1 MSSRENSDNEPE
13 IDKNWDNRVRYGRR
27 DSKKEIKEFR
37 KELKDKEIKKNKKNK
52 NNKISKEE
60 KEEKEKNRHKKK
72 KDKNIREFMEQFP
85 KSDKGLYN
93 LIYNCMNE
101 EEEKGGKIL
110 KNEFYKKE
118 MQEKKRLHEEKKKRK
133 IKSKEKYNDINKNEV
148 KEDKKEENNKKEIR
162 NENIGKEI
170 INNKALNN
178 TPNKI
183 INKTLNNTPNKI
195 LNKIPNNTPN
205 KILSITPNKTPNKA
219 LNVTPNKTPN
229 ISLNISPNISPNKTS
244 YTTLNKTPN
253 RTPTKIKK
261 LKLEE
266 YNLNEPENI
275 LSNILQNQ
283 IDRNKR
289 IFNRDEDI
297 ILKKKEELKKVKIEE
312 EDEKEKEN
320 RNYINLINSQI
331 IELPK
336 IVDKPLL
343 QNKRGRGRPH
353 TNFTS
358 TINDY
363 FDYTVRT
370 NLSFNEQMLPLNIRN
385 FNTNDERLIQKKKYD
400 PYLSKAK
407 KLNEKKKKNNLIVE
421 YLNNKYLK
429 NKYNNNNN
437 GSQEENLLDI
447 LIKEYGYNN
456 IIYTITGNNEGKI
469 GENKMKKIRN
479 GLNNLLAYETNTKKI
494 IENLINMK
502 KNNKIDEN
510 NIKANK
516 NYNMKYRNKNVMV
529 SFHYHLNEDGFIYKF
544 EVEKIINEEYIIF
557 KCCDNHCEAKGIL
570 YPKKKLFKI
579 YKNHSLSALLHNYIK
594 NGYDKF
600 QKKMELRNWCHL
612 QLKNNIDLKKYY
624 IDWHKTKYVYI
635 P

>member
-1 MSSRENSDNEPE
+1 
-13 IDKNWDNRVRYGRR
+13 
-27 DSKKEIKEFR
+27 
-37 KELKDKEIKKNKKNK
+37 
-52 NNKISKEE
+52 
-60 KEEKEKNRHKKK
+60 
-72 KDKNIREFMEQFP
+72 MEQFP
-85 KSDKGLYN
+85 KSDKGLYD

-133 IKSKEKYNDINKNEV
+133 MKSKEKNNEINNKNEV
-148 KEDKKEENNKKEIR
+148 KEDKKEENNKKEIN
-162 NENIGKEI
+162 NENIGREI
-170 INNKALNN
+170 INKSLNN

-183 INKTLNNTPNKI
+183 INRT
-195 LNKIPNNTPN
+195 PNNTPN
-205 KILSITPNKTPNKA
+205 KIVNITPNKTPNRT
-219 LNVTPNKTPN
+219 LNLTPNRSLNLTPNKTQNKNPN
-229 ISLNISPNISPNKTS
+229 IYLNISPNISPNKIPNPI
-244 YTTLNKTPN
+244 LNKTPN

-266 YNLNEPENI
+266 YNLNEPQNI
-275 LSNILQNQ
+275 LSNIIQNQ

-289 IFNRDEDI
+289 MFYKDEDI
-297 ILKKKEELKKVKIEE
+297 ILKKKEEFKKVKIEE

-336 IVDKPLL
+336 INDKPLL

-370 NLSFNEQMLPLNIRN
+370 NLSFNEQMLPLNIKN

-400 PYLSKAK
+400 PYLQKAK
-407 KLNEKKKKNNLIVE
+407 KINEKKKKNNLIVE

-429 NKYNNNNN
+429 NTYNNIYNE
-437 GSQEENLLDI
+437 SQEENLLDI

-456 IIYTITGNNEGKI
+456 IIYTITGNSEGKI

-494 IENLINMK
+494 IENLIKMK
-502 KNNKIDEN
+502 KNNKIEE
-510 NIKANK
+510 NIKSSK
-516 NYNMKYRNKNVMV
+516 NNNMKYRNKNVKV

-544 EVEKIINEEYIIF
+544 DVEKIINEEYIIF
-557 KCCDNHCEAKGIL
+557 KCCDNHCEGKGIL
-570 YPKKKLFKI
+570 YPNKKLFKM
-579 YKNHSLSALLHNYIK
+579 YKNHSLSALLHIYIK

-600 QKKMELRNWCHL
+600 QKKMELRNWSDL
-612 QLKNNIDLKKYY
+612 QLKNNIDIKKYY

>member
-1 MSSRENSDNEPE
+1 
-13 IDKNWDNRVRYGRR
+13 
-27 DSKKEIKEFR
+27 
-37 KELKDKEIKKNKKNK
+37 
-52 NNKISKEE
+52 
-60 KEEKEKNRHKKK
+60 
-72 KDKNIREFMEQFP
+72 
-85 KSDKGLYN
+85 
-93 LIYNCMNE
+93 
-101 EEEKGGKIL
+101 
-110 KNEFYKKE
+110 
-118 MQEKKRLHEEKKKRK
+118 LHEEKRKRK
-133 IKSKEKYNDINKNEV
+133 LKSKEKYNEINKNEV
-148 KEDKKEENNKKEIR
+148 KEDKKEDKIKNENN
-162 NENIGKEI
+162 GKEI
-170 INNKALNN
+170 YNKTINNI
-178 TPNKI
+178 PNKI
-183 INKTLNNTPNKI
+183 INKTPNSTPNKI
-195 LNKIPNNTPN
+195 LNIIPNKTPN
-205 KILSITPNKTPNKA
+205 ISPNISQNISPNKTPNITPNKTPNI
-219 LNVTPNKTPN
+219 TPT
-229 ISLNISPNISPNKTS
+229 
-244 YTTLNKTPN
+244 KTPN

-261 LKLEE
+261 IKLEE
-266 YNLNEPENI
+266 YDLNETENI

-283 IDRNKR
+283 IDKNKR
-289 IFNRDEDI
+289 NIDEEI
-297 ILKKKEELKKVKIEE
+297 IVKKKEELKKVKIEE

-594 NGYDKF
+594 
-600 QKKMELRNWCHL
+600 W
-612 QLKNNIDLKKYY
+612 
-624 IDWHKTKYVYI
+624 V
-635 P
+635 